1 MPHTRDE
8 AEREA
13 RATLSEVAERAGVS
27 ISTVSKV
34 LNGRSGVSLDT
45 RNRVTSILQDRQY
58 NRRNTASP
66 IAPLLELVCTALDSA
81 WMVEI
86 LVGVERIA
94 RESGLSLVVTGMKDR
109 GKPSGSWIEGVLQR
123 KPAGVILVI
132 SDISEGNQHQ
142 LRSHGIPFVM
152 VDPEGDPAPDVPSI
166 GSANWM
172 GGFMATRHLI
182 ELGHR
187 DIAFLAGPQFFL
199 AATARMSG
207 YRAAL
212 AGAGIPERPE
222 LVGPFGE
229 FSEPAGRQVA
239 LRMLER
245 DDRPTAIFAAS
256 DMQALGAY
264 AAARDLGIS
273 IPDEL
278 SVVGYDDLQV
288 TRFAGPPLTTVHQP
302 MTEMAEEA
310 TRLVLRLR
318 EEPALKSTRLELATS
333 LVVRGSTAAPA
344 PAADSAPGPQRASVS
359 VHD

>member
-1 MPHTRDE
+1 MTTVPHTRDE
-8 AEREA
+8 AERA
-13 RATLSEVAERAGVS
+13 SRATLSEVAERAGVS

-34 LNGRSGVSLDT
+34 LNGRGGVSLDT
-45 RNRVTSILQDRQY
+45 RQRVTSILRDRQY
-58 NRRNTASP
+58 NRRNATTTS
-66 IAPLLELVCTALDSA
+66 APLLELVCTALDSA

-94 RESGLSLVVTGMKDR
+94 RENGLSLVITGMEGR
-109 GKPSGSWIEGVLQR
+109 SKPLDSWIEGVLQR
-123 KPAGVILVI
+123 RPAGVILVI
-132 SDISEGNQHQ
+132 SDIPADNQHQ

-182 ELGHR
+182 ELGHQN
-187 DIAFLAGPQFFL
+187 IGFLAGPQFFL
-199 AATARMSG
+199 AATARQSG

-212 AGAGIPERPE
+212 AGAGIPELSANIGPA
-222 LVGPFGE
+222 GPFTE
-229 FSEPAGRQVA
+229 AAGYQA
-239 LRMLER
+239 AMGMLEGR
-245 DDRPTAIFAAS
+245 SRPTAIFAAS

-264 AAARDLGIS
+264 GAARELGLT
-273 IPDEL
+273 IPDDL
-278 SVVGYDDLQV
+278 SVVGYDDLQF

-318 EEPALKSTRLELATS
+318 DEPQLKSTRLELATS
-333 LVVRGSTAAPA
+333 LMIRSSTAAPRV
-344 PAADSAPGPQRASVS
+344 RA
-359 VHD
+359 H